1 MMDGAFAILNM
12 EYKRACAKHPA
23 FPDDVI
29 DQAAILGK
37 ETAECIQAAIDHVYL
52 GGDLDRVRREAAQ
65 VGAMAIR
72 ILEALAGRETGRIG
86 TCLDC
91 RRRPEQVA
99 MNTWKCKALGG
110 FTTTDHAPGCILWIP
125 RTEAGAGLKKKE
137 EGPAT
142 VWIPEAPAYPG
153 MYAVRGY
160 EAGKNTMT
168 LSVHEA
174 MQFITKENCQT
185 WCDEHPI
192 PPYLPREHGFMDG
205 KPYPMRGLPAGQKEE
220 GSRHG
225 D

>member
-1 MMDGAFAILNM
+1 MDGAFAILNM

-23 FPDDVI
+23 FSDDVI

-37 ETAECIQAAIDHVYL
+37 ETAECIQAAVDHVYL

-110 FTTTDHAPGCILWIP
+110 FTTTDNAPGCVLWIP
-125 RTEAGAGLKKKE
+125 WIEGDPGLKKEE

-153 MYAVRGY
+153 VYAPREY
-160 EAGKNTMT
+160 EAGKSTMT
-168 LSVHEA
+168 LSVYDA
-174 MQFITKENCQT
+174 MQFITEENCQT
-185 WCDEHPI
+185 WCDEHPF
-192 PPYLPREHGFMDG
+192 PAFVPREHGFMGG
-205 KPYPMRGLPAGQKEE
+205 KIDPARVLPAGERENKNP
-220 GSRHG
+220 
-225 D
+225 